1 MLVTDALNIMILK
14 LMEVRMNYK
23 EAEKRLSEMQEKD
36 DLSNDDYE
44 FLNDITK
51 SDDMCLKC
59 DVADILIDH
68 TAKQAG
74 VII

>member
-1 MLVTDALNIMILK
+1 MILT
-14 LMEVRMNYK
+14 LVEVRMNYK

-36 DLSNDDYE
+36 DLSDDDYE
-44 FLNDITK
+44 ILNDITK

-68 TAKQAG
+68 TAKQA
-74 VII
+74 VEILKTTLP